1 MSTELTRRRF
11 LAASGVAMASTL
23 AGCSGDSAIDEIE
36 TNIEETIGHLE
47 DAQPKL
53 QSAGNSINEDD
64 WPACFDHV
72 DDIRGD
78 VDAARQSATEALE
91 LAEEGGHDEHVTA
104 VERLLELITIYEEL
118 ADEMNLACEAGEAGD
133 GQEVEERWEI
143 IQQLDEDRLAKEE
156 EVSAALDQL

>member
-1 MSTELTRRRF
+1 MSTELDRRRF
-11 LAASGVAMASTL
+11 LAVSGVAMASPL
-23 AGCSGDSAIDEIE
+23 AGCSGDSSIDEIE
-36 TNIEETIGHLE
+36 TNIEETIDHLE

-78 VDAARQSATEALE
+78 VDAARQSATDARE
-91 LAEEGGHDEHVTA
+91 LAEEGGHDDHLTA
-104 VERLLELITIYEEL
+104 SERLLELIAIYEEI
-118 ADEMNLACEAGEAGD
+118 ADEMELACEAGESGD
-133 GQEVEERWEI
+133 GGEVEQRWET